1 MRVRYFCLLISFPCI
16 AHAGNYGCATVG
28 ASMEQSLFDS
38 VTKDLNIRPDSI
50 QRKKTRVDII
60 DVSPISSV
68 FAKQLAHID
77 YESDKSGAG
86 KAILSE
92 GVYFSTLYDNGVK
105 SITAK
110 YIYLNKQDKR
120 DVFIATSLMNND
132 ECSIRFNGYITLARE
147 F

>member
-1 MRVRYFCLLISFPCI
+1 MSIRYFCLLISIPCI
-16 AHAGNYGCATVG
+16 AHAQHYGCATVG
-28 ASMEQSLFDS
+28 ALMEQSLFDS

-68 FAKQLAHID
+68 FANQLAHID
-77 YESDKSGAG
+77 YESDKSGTG

-92 GVYFSTLYDNGVK
+92 EEYFSTLYDNGVK

-110 YIYLNKQDKR
+110 YIYLNKQNKR

>member
-1 MRVRYFCLLISFPCI
+1 
-16 AHAGNYGCATVG
+16 
-28 ASMEQSLFDS
+28 MEQSLFDS

-50 QRKKTRVDII
+50 QRKKTRVNII

-68 FAKQLAHID
+68 FAKQLALID

-92 GVYFSTLYDNGVK
+92 EEYFATLYDNGVK

-110 YIYLNKQDKR
+110 YIYLNKQNKR

-132 ECSIRFNGYITLARE
+132 ECSIRFNGYITLARG